1 MRERDGSNC
10 RRVFCSIQ
18 YLRTFITKITHRMRN
33 RILYSLA
40 FFAIIFQASA
50 QKVYYKY
57 PVDYTKQEPTHTVT
71 LPSSKDNKLKFYGNN
86 LYLYDN
92 VDLTYRKVAKVPFY
106 AEMSISND
114 TSTVTFAATT
124 PTVLQ
129 DLTAGPISG
138 FTMISDS
145 LLRYD
150 GNESGVF
157 RVSYSASLSFTEA
170 ANILNGYVQ
179 VNGVEV
185 TRSRFRQTATT
196 ANTERINIAG
206 SFLTTLAPDALLR
219 FMLVPSTHTG
229 SDDIL
234 VYQFN
239 LNIVQLK

>member
-1 MRERDGSNC
+1 M
-10 RRVFCSIQ
+10 
-18 YLRTFITKITHRMRN
+18 KN
-33 RILYSLA
+33 RILFTISL
-40 FFAIIFQASA
+40 FALIFQLSA
-50 QKVYYKY
+50 QKVYWKI
-57 PVDYTKQEPTHTVT
+57 PVDYLKQEPTHTVT
-71 LPSSKDNKLKFYGNN
+71 LPGSKDGKLKFYANN

-106 AEMSISND
+106 GEMSISND
-114 TSTVTFAATT
+114 TSTVTFAGTT
-124 PTVLQ
+124 ATVLQ
-129 DLTAGPISG
+129 DLTAGPLSG
-138 FTMISDS
+138 FTMVSDS

-229 SDDIL
+229 SDDIV